1 MSEDVRVNWEKD
13 MATIQPKGEKVR
25 QAVKWIS
32 EGRLQDE
39 GRSIAL
45 LIQEAAGQFNLSPK
59 DEEFL
64 RSFYKSE
71 VSES

>member
-1 MSEDVRVNWEKD
+1 

-32 EGRLQDE
+32 EGRLEDE

-64 RSFYKSE
+64 RSFYESE
-71 VSES
+71 VVAN

>member
-1 MSEDVRVNWEKD
+1 

-32 EGRLQDE
+32 SERLEDE
-39 GRSIAL
+39 NRSIPK
-45 LIQEAAGQFNLSPK
+45 LIQEAALRFNLSPK

-64 RSFYKSE
+64 VSFYKE
-71 VSES
+71 EE